1 MKIESYLLKETF
13 KRRCTSGLGSFPIRH
28 FDTGTEKVMELDNGQ
43 FFELSQSDFLN
54 ELYPSAHKIFS
65 VDYRSNRAKFRYDVN
80 KQENVLDG
88 YEEVERVAIGI
99 QDAVRRHKVTHTF
112 GNDMWFGSEGD
123 ESNDALVS
131 KFRKHWNITGM
142 TEALKAFGAAIFGT
156 GDSAI
161 YLFTK
166 DGKIKYKVFSYENG
180 DVINMTKD
188 EDGNDVFVRL
198 FSYRGQLAVEL
209 YTSSTIELWVKNDK
223 VAGKDDSSLQ
233 RFLKAVKGKLS
244 SKESEDGY
252 TLINTTHHNLKQCPV
267 VYHRENDVC
276 WGAGQS
282 TIERIERILS
292 DLAENNR
299 YYAYQIMFLRGGV
312 MSLPP
317 VGRMGKVIA
326 SKSEAGDAKILQ
338 PADASNTFTIDLTK
352 NLDLLWETLG
362 MVVLKPEELRAGENS
377 GAFIQNLYWR
387 ELQWSMNKIA
397 ELHPFFVELI
407 DLFKLFVGIIEK
419 DSIGYQNME
428 MSWVLEPKVPKNT
441 QEEINNLA
449 IAKGAGISSVR
460 TCSGEI
466 SFNNP
471 NEYERIMAEM
481 EAEAKRQEALIKPEV
496 KPEVKPE
503 EPEIDPPDAGID
515 NKAKSK

>member
-1 MKIESYLLKETF
+1 
-13 KRRCTSGLGSFPIRH
+13 
-28 FDTGTEKVMELDNGQ
+28 
-43 FFELSQSDFLN
+43 
-54 ELYPSAHKIFS
+54 
-65 VDYRSNRAKFRYDVN
+65 
-80 KQENVLDG
+80 
-88 YEEVERVAIGI
+88 
-99 QDAVRRHKVTHTF
+99 
-112 GNDMWFGSEGD
+112 
-123 ESNDALVS
+123 
-131 KFRKHWNITGM
+131 
-142 TEALKAFGAAIFGT
+142 
-156 GDSAI
+156 
-161 YLFTK
+161 
-166 DGKIKYKVFSYENG
+166 
-180 DVINMTKD
+180 
-188 EDGNDVFVRL
+188 
-198 FSYRGQLAVEL
+198 
-209 YTSSTIELWVKNDK
+209 
-223 VAGKDDSSLQ
+223 
-233 RFLKAVKGKLS
+233 
-244 SKESEDGY
+244 
-252 TLINTTHHNLKQCPV
+252 
-267 VYHRENDVC
+267 
-276 WGAGQS
+276 
-282 TIERIERILS
+282 
-292 DLAENNR
+292 
-299 YYAYQIMFLRGGV
+299 
-312 MSLPP
+312 
-317 VGRMGKVIA
+317 VIA